1 MWNPVDRTTVQT
13 DENKYRLY
21 AKSGPINYKKPDGTF
36 DTVDHTFNDTTSSIG
51 DISLMD
57 KGIVSVGKRK
67 GNNPHK
73 VVGIRP
79 DKNQHLGTQ
88 QLEFSLVN
96 VELDGVS
103 QSFNVETDLEI
114 KLGASNVSQL
124 VKVNKDF
131 KDFKVEFDIHN
142 TGLELQNSKYS
153 NTTTI
158 RQDFGFNLQNLGN
171 IEGGN
176 TDKTFDNIFTE
187 NRTNPYIDSCI
198 FQITNNYIAT
208 GQYSNAEEF
217 GDNDLSNYVI
227 DDNIYPNGGAAYLK
241 DCIVLIAKIH
251 NIEESIEDIFVN
263 KMCNEYGLE
272 IIWEESKNGQY
283 FTKNGKKV
291 ASYYAMNNGFYMFI
305 NTKAIPDDIK
315 TLFQRKT
322 FNDTSFLDITLSDF
336 NTTITN
342 MFNTDLTI
350 ELNTDYYEPIDNN
363 FVFKVN
369 NESFYIN
376 LPILFD
382 ESYNVLDLGTTHSLK
397 QNNDGTYRYTKYFS
411 LNGYLKNSHNIKY
424 IDADLT
430 AGTDNTSSWYKTIS
444 VVGGGTARSSA
455 NFTTLR
461 DGTTGSQRVLFQSTN
476 DNLQN
481 MTGTLSTSVT
491 LNSTTTKTYQ
501 MFAGHIMR
509 FNSSGITGTVSSATL
524 KVRGGYNQQ
533 NYGISDVSV
542 IILKTDGDMD
552 GSTEAF
558 NVSSNY
564 MDLDG
569 HTSGWGASDVT
580 EYSGEVV
587 VNNIVS
593 STGATTLAAIKDFT
607 LNSDA
612 RSDLQNDGVVSMM
625 PVEYDEIYSN
635 NFNSGLADISRR
647 VFRANGPNANTE
659 AYRYYIEYTE
669 AGGVS
674 GYTHKVLGVAAGSI
688 GKVKGVATA
697 NVGKV
702 IGVD

>member
-57 KGIVSVGKRK
+57 KGIMSVGKRK

-73 VVGIRP
+73 VVGVRP

-96 VELDGVS
+96 VELDGES

-124 VKVNKDF
+124 VKANKDF

-158 RQDFGFNLQNLGN
+158 REDFGFNLTNLGEIN
-171 IEGGN
+171 TTTTNSTLGGL
-176 TDKTFDNIFTE
+176 FTQT
-187 NRTNPYIDSCI
+187 RTTPYIECNIS
-198 FQITNNYIAT
+198 QITNNYITT
-208 GQYSNAEEF
+208 GEYSIEEEF
-217 GDNDLSNYVI
+217 GSSDLSNYHI
-227 DDNIYPNGGAAYLK
+227 DENVYPNGSSVYYK
-241 DCIVLIAKIH
+241 DCIILIAKMY
-251 NIEESIEDIFVN
+251 NIEDSNINDIFVN
-263 KMCNEYGLE
+263 KMCNEYGLSTIFE
-272 IIWEESKNGQY
+272 DNKNGQY
-283 FTKNGKKV
+283 FVKDGKKV
-291 ASYYAMNNGFYMFI
+291 AGYYTIDNQFYMFI

-322 FNDTSFLDITLSDF
+322 FNDTSFLDITLSNF

-342 MFNTDLTI
+342 MFNVDLTI
-350 ELNTDYYEPIDNN
+350 ELNTDYYEPINNN

-376 LPILFD
+376 LPTLFD
-382 ESYNVLDLGTTHSLK
+382 ENYNVLDLGTTHSLK
-397 QNNDGTYRYTKYFS
+397 QNNDGSYRYTKYFS

-424 IDADLT
+424 IDADLA
-430 AGTDNTSSWYKTIS
+430 AGTDNIRQLLRSISSGRSQTNFNTNRNVS
-444 VVGGGTARSSA
+444 TATGGN
-455 NFTTLR
+455 NFS
-461 DGTTGSQRVLFQSTN
+461 G
-476 DNLQN
+476 DNLLDV
-481 MTGTLSTSVT
+481 TGQLSTSITINGV
-491 LNSTTTKTYQ
+491 TTKSHQ
-501 MFAGHIMR
+501 MYAGHIMR
-509 FNSSGITGTVSSATL
+509 FDSSGISSAVTSATL

-533 NYGISDVSV
+533 NYGVSDVSV
-542 IILKTDGDMD
+542 ILLKTDGNMD

-558 NVSSNY
+558 NANSNY
-564 MDLDG
+564 MDIEG
-569 HTSGWGASDVT
+569 FTSGWDANDVT

-587 VNNIVS
+587 VTQVVNSAGTDTNAVIN
-593 STGATTLAAIKDFT
+593 DFT

-612 RSDLQNDGVVSMM
+612 RTDLQNDNFFNVMSM
-625 PVEYDEIYSN
+625 EYDEIYLD
-635 NFNSGLADISRR
+635 NFDTSLGDVTKRT
-647 VFRANGPNANTE
+647 FHANGPNCTTTAF
-659 AYRYYIEYTE
+659 RYFIEFETG
-669 AGGVS
+669 AAAS
-674 GYTHKVLGVAAGSI
+674 GYGHKVVGVAAASI
-688 GKVKGVATA
+688 SKVKGVATA
-697 NVGKV
+697 NIGKV

>member
-13 DENKYRLY
+13 EENKYRLY

-57 KGIVSVGKRK
+57 KGIMSVGKRK

-96 VELDGVS
+96 VELDGES

-124 VKVNKDF
+124 VKANKDF

-158 RQDFGFNLQNLGN
+158 REDFGFNLQNLGD
-171 IEGGN
+171 IQGGS

-198 FQITNNYIAT
+198 FQITNNYIST
-208 GQYSNAEEF
+208 GQYSNTEEF

-227 DDNIYPNGGAAYLK
+227 DDNVYPNGGAAYLK
-241 DCIVLIAKIH
+241 DCIVLIAKMH
-251 NIEESIEDIFVN
+251 NIEESSVEEIFVN
-263 KMCNEYGLE
+263 QMCNEYGLE
-272 IIWEESKNGQY
+272 TIFEDNKNGQY

-291 ASYYAMNNGFYMFI
+291 ASYYSIDNQFYMFI

-342 MFNTDLTI
+342 MFNVDLTI

-369 NESFYIN
+369 NESFYIH
-376 LPILFD
+376 LPTLFD
-382 ESYNVLDLGTTHSLK
+382 ENYNLLDLGTTHSLK
-397 QNNDGTYRYTKYFS
+397 KNNDGSYRYTKYFS

-424 IDADLT
+424 IDADLA
-430 AGTDNTSSWYKTIS
+430 AGTDNIS
-444 VVGGGTARSSA
+444 VRYRSVSTARSQT
-455 NFTTLR
+455 NFNSHR
-461 DGTTGSQRVLFQSTN
+461 VSSTGNFQQTFQN
-476 DNLQN
+476 DFGLDMAGQQC
-481 MTGTLSTSVT
+481 SSVT
-491 LNSTTTKTYQ
+491 VQGVTTKSHL

-509 FNSSGITGTVSSATL
+509 FDSSGISGAVSSATL
-524 KVRGGYNQQ
+524 KVRGGYNVTD
-533 NYGISDVSV
+533 YSETDVSV
-542 IILKTDGDMD
+542 ILLKTDGDMD

-558 NVSSNY
+558 NANSNY
-564 MDLDG
+564 MDIEG
-569 HTSGWGASDVT
+569 FTSGWGASDVT

-587 VNNIVS
+587 VDTAVS
-593 STGATTLAAIKDFT
+593 SAGNMSTAVTNDFT

-612 RSDLQNDGVVSMM
+612 RTDLQNDNFFNVM
-625 PVEYDEIYSN
+625 PMEYDEIYLN
-635 NFNSGLADISRR
+635 NFTTGLPDTAKRT
-647 VFRANGPNANTE
+647 FHANGPNCTTTAF
-659 AYRYYIEYTE
+659 RYYIEYE
-669 AGGVS
+669 AESGDAS
-674 GYTHKVLGVAAGSI
+674 GYGHKVVGVAAASI
-688 GKVKGVATA
+688 SKVKGVATA
-697 NVGKV
+697 NIGKV